1 MSYANNCAEL
11 QTIPYR
17 LPHRL
22 YLIARL
28 VNPRRVLNCD
38 EDAIDPGTD
47 VAARLQAQV
56 QRLKSEAYDIDS
68 GNVDYARIGKNGLY
82 KAYRQA
88 TYGLRGL
95 NLQSLNTREQKL
107 AFWINLYNALI
118 VDAVIRFDIRK
129 SVREAGGF
137 FLKAA
142 YNIGGYRFSADDI
155 EHGILRANAGHPA
168 IPGPQ
173 FGADD
178 PRLAFVLDRFDHRIH
193 FALVCAS
200 ESCPPINVYEAA
212 SIDEQL
218 TLAAQNF
225 VNGGS
230 FRIDL
235 NAKKVHLSKIFQWY
249 APDFGGTLLNMVG
262 LGDFSTVLRTAGQYL
277 VDSPQKTAVLEHPQ
291 EFNVK
296 IDRYDW
302 SLNLV

>member
-1 MSYANNCAEL
+1 
-11 QTIPYR
+11 
-17 LPHRL
+17 
-22 YLIARL
+22 LIARRA
-28 VNPRRVLNCD
+28 NPRKVINCD
-38 EDAIDPGTD
+38 SDAVEPGTD
-47 VAARLQAQV
+47 VAARLHTQV
-56 QRLKSEAYDIDS
+56 ERLKSEAYDIDN
-68 GNVDYARIGKNGLY
+68 GNVDYARIGKSSLY
-82 KAYRQA
+82 EQFRQA
-88 TYGLRGL
+88 TYGLH
-95 NLQSLNTREQKL
+95 NLDLHALATREQRL

-118 VDAVIRFDIRK
+118 VDAVIRFGIRK

-155 EHGILRANAGHPA
+155 EHGILRANEGHPA

-178 PRLAFVLDRFDHRIH
+178 PRLPFVLDRFDHRIH

-200 ESCPPINVYEAA
+200 ESCPPINVYETAA
-212 SIDEQL
+212 IDEQL

-249 APDFGGTLLNMVG
+249 APDFGGNLLNMIG
-262 LGDFSTVLRTAGQYL
+262 LGDFSAVLRTAGQYL

-291 EFNVK
+291 AFSVK